1 VGGLIGLGAVG
12 EEGFELGVERGAE
25 TSPSAGGQVP
35 VST

>member
-12 EEGFELGVERGAE
+12 EEGFERGAE